1 MRSQTIRTM
10 AAGLAAGVA
19 MTVAAWPAMAQQ
31 HFDRLI
37 SFGDSY
43 ADPLINLIPI
53 LGGNLDLLPSQ
64 GRSVEDVAAS
74 SPWVAFPY
82 WLQDGLGLA
91 NEDMT
96 SYAIAGSTT
105 DQMNETGVPYSLPFQ
120 LERSAGEVYGPN
132 DLVTLSIGGNDGRRD
147 SRTYGADFSPELAER
162 LGGGVAGRASNAV
175 KTFVGQGAGTVLA
188 VSFSDLSILPE
199 LAAHPRPDGLAAYG
213 AALYNGMQTNLVDT
227 AEAGGRIFL
236 FDLSLLGAQLKAN
249 PQLYGFKTFLF
260 EGNEATSVF
269 GPDSLHLTSNG
280 FQVAAA
286 YMLNVLQSP
295 YAAALAPELAEA
307 SSESFTTSLF
317 GRLDSRRF
325 ETTTTPYSIYLMGGL
340 AGASGDVGGDGG
352 RGTLGAETWLSP
364 DLMLGAAASYSSLSG
379 DNSLV
384 EIDDQALQVA
394 AYGSW
399 KHGNWFADALLGYG
413 NHELELVRPGV
424 VLPVVGETDAD
435 TVNAALRGGYLFDL
449 GGVRAG
455 PVLGLHH
462 TRTRVDAYQDS
473 GDPSLA
479 ILVDR
484 QKLSSTTSEVGAQVH
499 AALSERVQGFAGIAW
514 HHEFGDEARVLTTRL
529 AQSPLLPINTT
540 IQNFDSQDYGVVS
553 AGLSFDVSENLNATL
568 AGAATF
574 ARGDAD
580 SFQIDA
586 GLSLRF

>member
-1 MRSQTIRTM
+1 MRNKISRCMVAT
-10 AAGLAAGVA
+10 LAASIV
-19 MTVAAWPAMAQQ
+19 TAAAAPASAQQ

-43 ADPLINLIPI
+43 ADPLINLLP
-53 LGGNLDLLPSQ
+53 LLNHNENALPSQ
-64 GRSVEDVAAS
+64 GMSVEAVAAG

-105 DQMNETGVPYSLPFQ
+105 DTMNEVDVPYSLPFQ

-132 DLVTLSIGGNDGRRD
+132 DLVSLSIGGNDGRRD

-162 LGGGVAGRASNAV
+162 LGGGVAGRASDAV

-199 LAAHPRPDGLAAYG
+199 LSAHPRPDGLAAYG
-213 AALYNGMQTNLVDT
+213 AALYTGMQTNLLAT

-236 FDLSLLGAQLKAN
+236 FDLSLLGAQLRAN

-260 EGNEATSVF
+260 EGNAETSVF

-280 FQVAAA
+280 FRVAAA

-295 YAAALAPELAEA
+295 YAAAVAPELAEA

-317 GRLDSRRF
+317 GRLDSQRF
-325 ETTTTPYSIYLMGGL
+325 DDATTPYSVYLMGGL
-340 AGASGDVGGDGG
+340 AGASGDLGGDGG
-352 RGTLGAETWLSP
+352 RGTLGAEMWLNP
-364 DLMLGAAASYSSLSG
+364 QLLLGVAASYSSLSG
-379 DNSLV
+379 DNPLV
-384 EIDDQALQVA
+384 DIDDQALQVA

-399 KHGNWFADALLGYG
+399 KHNNWFADALLGYG
-413 NHELELVRPGV
+413 NHELELVRSGV
-424 VLPVVGETDAD
+424 VSPVVGETDAD

-449 GGVRAG
+449 GGVKAG
-455 PVLGLHH
+455 PVLGLRH
-462 TRTRVDAYQDS
+462 TRTRVDPYQDS

-499 AALSERVQGFAGIAW
+499 ATLSDRVQGFAGIAW
-514 HHEFGDEARVLTTRL
+514 RHEFGDEARILNTRL

-540 IQNFDSQDYGVVS
+540 IQNFDGRDYGVVS
-553 AGLSFDVSENLNATL
+553 AGLSFDMSEKLNATL